1 MIEKQRNRTE
11 LEETEHESCLKKNR
25 AIEES
30 SNHLKTKKQK

>member
-1 MIEKQRNRTE
+1 MIEKQRRTE

-30 SNHLKTKKQK
+30 SNHLKRKKQK